1 MSINEAPHEESLS
14 YMCFRKRKNMAH
26 ETLFYT
32 DISLYVEELRKRLS
46 EDDTFTLK
54 LKELLKEFVQQN
66 QKGECRRK
74 RKTLP

>member
-1 MSINEAPHEESLS
+1 MKCSWHNYCSEELI
-14 YMCFRKRKNMAH
+14 
-26 ETLFYT
+26 YT
-32 DISLYVEELRKRLS
+32 DISLYVEELRKCLS

-74 RKTLP
+74 RKTLQ